1 MASDQ
6 IRLSAT
12 PLPISAVALD
22 LDGTMLDTAGD
33 IAGGVDATLIALG
46 LEPLGEAVIRRFIG
60 QGVIHLLKSAWIGST
75 GREPNEAE
83 LVEGQTVF
91 TREYQNCL
99 TRTTRFYPGAL
110 EGMKALRDAGFRLAC
125 VTNKPARFT
134 DPLLAAVGLTDYFAL
149 IISGDTL
156 AVKKPDPEPLLH
168 TARQLDV
175 SPARLLV
182 VGDSMH
188 DLRAARAAGCPV
200 FCVRYGYTEDPQAL
214 VALADAGLDSLNE
227 IEPRIVWAGESTD
240 LPPAPGQGQIPSRS
254 H

>member
-1 MASDQ
+1 MTDTV
-6 IRLSAT
+6 R
-12 PLPISAVALD
+12 LPISAIALD

-33 IAGGVDATLIALG
+33 IAGGVDATLVALG
-46 LEPLGEAVIRRFIG
+46 LKPLGEAVIRRYIG
-60 QGVIHLLKSAWIGST
+60 QGVIHLLRSAWLGST
-75 GREPNEAE
+75 GREPDEAE

-99 TRTTRFYPGAL
+99 TRTTTFYPGAR
-110 EGMKALRDAGFRLAC
+110 EGMQALRHAGFPLAC

-149 IISGDTL
+149 IVSGDTL
-156 AVKKPDPEPLLH
+156 TVKKPDPGQLIH

-175 SPARLLV
+175 APERLLV

-200 FCVRYGYTEDPQAL
+200 FCVRYGYTDDPVAL
-214 VALADAGLDSLNE
+214 VALADGGLDSLNE
-227 IEPRIVWAGESTD
+227 IAARIVPAGGDRFASGSQSGPDSHPISLNPRI
-240 LPPAPGQGQIPSRS
+240 
-254 H
+254 